1 MTDLEV
7 YQPKT
12 PVTITANGHQDTD
25 SWITV
30 VRDIIKIADVIYDT
44 PFVPDGLRG
53 SSPAVAAAM
62 LAGREMGLGIMTSL
76 ANIDVIRGKPTQKA
90 LLMRA
95 MILARGHKWQDVDV
109 TDTRAVVRG
118 CRKGESEWTEVTFT
132 DANAKRAGIDLGK
145 YPADKLYARATSRLA
160 RRKFADVIMGMPY
173 SAEEMEDGEADEGTV
188 TERPAI
194 VNGTARQE
202 PPKASPRTA
211 RRKTAAAGDG
221 TRSQRAGDQ
230 APRPADEHGQNPD
243 SAAAGAAP
251 SRVPQP
257 LPPLPGEDEPP
268 DPTAPGATRTTR
280 QEPPAPAADPEP
292 GEAAEYGTERHRKL
306 VGIVRAHFKRLGYTD
321 DDTQRL
327 EHTARL
333 AGVAEIGSTNDLDL
347 GELSQVADTLARC
360 KNVDA
365 LKALLDAARKA
376 GGGDE

>member
-7 YQPKT
+7 YQPKA
-12 PVTITANGHQDTD
+12 PVAVPANGHQDTD

-30 VRDIIKIADVIYDT
+30 VRDIIRIADVIYDT

-95 MILARGHKWQDVDV
+95 MILSRGHKWQDVDV

-118 CRKGESEWTEVTFT
+118 CRKGESEWTEVIFT

-188 TERPAI
+188 TEPAAS
-194 VNGTARQE
+194 NGTAKQE
-202 PPKASPRTA
+202 APKPAAQKA
-211 RRKTAAAGDG
+211 RRKTAAAGDDTQG
-221 TRSQRAGDQ
+221 QRPGADDSTAREP
-230 APRPADEHGQNPD
+230 APR
-243 SAAAGAAP
+243 AAGAAP
-251 SRVPQP
+251 SRDAQQ
-257 LPPLPGEDEPP
+257 LPPLPGEDE
-268 DPTAPGATRTTR
+268 
-280 QEPPAPAADPEP
+280 EPPGPTSPPAANSGTPATSESAQPATPTSSDPD
-292 GEAAEYGTERHRKL
+292 RHRKL
-306 VGIVRAHFKRLGYTD
+306 VGVVRAHFKRLGYTD
-321 DDTQRL
+321 GEDQLRL
-327 EHTARL
+327 EHTAVL
-333 AGVAEIGSTNDLDL
+333 AGTSEIGSTNDLDED
-347 GELSQVADTLARC
+347 ELSAVADTLARC
-360 KNVDA
+360 KNIDA
-365 LKALLDAARKA
+365 LKVLLDAAQKAKA
-376 GGGDE
+376 GDGDE

>member
-7 YQPKT
+7 YQPKA
-12 PVTITANGHQDTD
+12 PAVIPASGLQDTD

-95 MILARGHKWQDVDV
+95 MILSRGHRWADVDV

-118 CRKGESEWTEVTFT
+118 CRKGESEWTEVAFT
-132 DANAKRAGIDLGK
+132 ADQAKRAGIDLGR

-173 SAEEMEDGEADEGTV
+173 SAEELEDGEVPGEG
-188 TERPAI
+188 EIPAAAQ
-194 VNGTARQE
+194 NGNGHK
-202 PPKASPRTA
+202 PPEASPRTA
-211 RRKTAAAGDG
+211 RRKTAAAGDE
-221 TRSQRAGDQ
+221 T
-230 APRPADEHGQNPD
+230 PRQGAAQNP
-243 SAAAGAAP
+243 APEAAGAAP
-251 SRVPQP
+251 PRVAQP
-257 LPPLPGEDEPP
+257 LPPLPGEDEPAVAS
-268 DPTAPGATRTTR
+268 DEVAKEEDR
-280 QEPPAPAADPEP
+280 PADLEP
-292 GEAAEYGTERHRKL
+292 GEAAEYGTERHRKV
-306 VGIVRAHFKRLGYTD
+306 VGIVWAHLQRLGYPSD
-321 DDTQRL
+321 KNESD
-327 EHTARL
+327 EEKAKRL
-333 AGVAEIGSTNDLDL
+333 ADTAKLANVSEIGSTNDLDL

-360 KNVDA
+360 KNRKALDA
-365 LKALLDAARKA
+365 LLKA
-376 GGGDE
+376 GEVDG